1 LERPGGVAHGM
12 APRIAGAR
20 PVCRRRRIVLTNV
33 RSRDMHRRT
42 GAAQTRR
49 HMTVSAPIRLCAL
62 ALAAALAPPAHAATR
77 GHPAPRR
84 ETFTIDFPSIDA
96 DAAARAMA
104 TILDRPIV
112 VDPRVKGTIALFS
125 DVPVTRAQAL
135 ALFQSALRGAGDAV
149 VESGGL
155 LKVVPEAD
163 AKLQTDVLL
172 LGGVAHQGDQ
182 VLTQVFTLSYES
194 AANLLPVLRPL
205 IVANN
210 TINANA
216 GNNTLVITDYASNL
230 VRLGALIA
238 ALDTPSATDVEVIPL
253 QYALAADLA
262 TMVLRLSDP
271 AGTAT
276 GATAASSGSGP
287 GPGSTPG
294 TGTAG
299 LVVIADPHTNALLV
313 KGATPARL
321 AAIRA
326 LVARLDRAGASRSNI
341 HVVYLKY
348 ADAVRLATV
357 LRAAFAGDASRV
369 GNNGGGSGSS
379 SPGTGLGAAAATSSS
394 SGSGGTASPE
404 TSAPVAAVAAPS
416 IGGFIQADPASN
428 ALIVTAAE
436 PLYRELRGAI
446 DELDTR
452 RAQLVVESVVVEVDA
467 SKALDV
473 GLQWKQIFNIASDT
487 SLTLGTV
494 AQAIQATSGTN
505 ILSTAN
511 LVTLD
516 NEEARIVVG
525 QNVPFVTGQYTST
538 TSSATNPFQTIERK
552 DVGITLRIRPQI
564 GTNGTIRMAIYQES
578 SAVAS
583 TAATGTA
590 SAGPT
595 TNKRA
600 IETNV
605 VVDDGKII
613 VLGGLIE
620 DSYSVDREQIPL
632 LEQLPWVGALFR
644 NVART
649 RKRTNLLVF
658 LRPVIMRDAASADAL
673 TMDRYDEIR
682 AYQQAV
688 QQNAPETLPGEAGV
702 TLPADPAGLRP
713 R

>member
-1 LERPGGVAHGM
+1 
-12 APRIAGAR
+12 
-20 PVCRRRRIVLTNV
+20 
-33 RSRDMHRRT
+33 
-42 GAAQTRR
+42 
-49 HMTVSAPIRLCAL
+49 MTEALHTLASL
-62 ALAAALAPPAHAATR
+62 ALAGALAAPTLAHASAHASR
-77 GHPAPRR
+77 APKP
-84 ETFTIDFPSIDA
+84 ETYTIDFPTIDA
-96 DAAARAMA
+96 EAAARAMA

-112 VDPRVKGTIALFS
+112 VDPRVKGTISLYS
-125 DVPVTRAQAL
+125 DTPLTRAQAF

-163 AKLQTDVLL
+163 AKLQTGVVMV
-172 LGGVAHQGDQ
+172 GGVARQGDQ
-182 VLTQVFTLSYES
+182 VLTQVFRLSYES
-194 AANLLPVLRPL
+194 AANLVPVLRPL
-205 IVANN
+205 ITANN

-216 GNNTLVITDYASNL
+216 GNNTLVITDYAGNL
-230 VRLGALIA
+230 ARLGELIA

-253 QYALAADLA
+253 EYALASDLA
-262 TMVLRLSDP
+262 AMVQKLSDP
-271 AGTAT
+271 AG
-276 GATAASSGSGP
+276 AASTGGAAPSSGNGSGSG
-287 GPGSTPG
+287 GGG
-294 TGTAG
+294 VAAG
-299 LVVIADPHTNALLV
+299 GLAVVADPHTNALLV
-313 KGATPARL
+313 RGATPARL

-357 LRAAFAGDASRV
+357 LRAAFATDTSKNGS
-369 GNNGGGSGSS
+369 GGGTQVASGASS
-379 SPGTGLGAAAATSSS
+379 GGMSGLGAAAATSGS
-394 SGSGGTASPE
+394 SGSGTAS
-404 TSAPVAAVAAPS
+404 TQTTAPTTGAAAPS
-416 IGGFIQADPASN
+416 TGGFVQADPASN
-428 ALIVTAAE
+428 ALIVTAPD
-436 PLYRELRGAI
+436 PLYRELRATI

-473 GLQWKQIFNIASDT
+473 GLQWKSIFNIAT
-487 SLTLGTV
+487 TTGLTLGTV

-516 NEEARIVVG
+516 NEEAKIVVG
-525 QNVPFVTGQYTST
+525 QNVPFVTGSYTST
-538 TSSATNPFQTIERK
+538 SSSTTSPFQTIERK

-578 SAVAS
+578 SSVAS
-583 TAATGTA
+583 TAATGTE

-620 DSYSVDREQIPL
+620 DSYSVDRESIPV
-632 LEQLPWVGALFR
+632 LEKIPYVGALFR
-644 NVART
+644 NLSRT

-658 LRPVIMRDAASADAL
+658 LRPVILRDEAAASAL
-673 TMDRYDEIR
+673 TLDRYDYIR
-682 AYQQAV
+682 ANQRQV
-688 QQNAPETLPGEAGV
+688 RQDAPETLPGEAGV
-702 TLPADPAGLRP
+702 ALPEDPTAPVRP